1 MAARRTTAAGTEWVG
16 GIVAMPAYVTGE
28 GEPYRP
34 QMLLWMIPRG
44 PVLGTTMEKAEG
56 PLLQT
61 AGERLRAAIEAPMV
75 PGAPPPVRVRVAS
88 AELADALRRTR
99 PALEIVCAPTPELD
113 DVIASMRQHL
123 DGGAETEQSYL
134 DSDVGPDAVAAFF
147 RAAAALYRAK
157 PWKVVPDDTS
167 ILALTIEKLGI
178 ENAVVSV
185 IGQMGQS
192 HGVIMFRSLDDFH
205 AFLGA
210 ADAVERGETPAMP
223 PHFSLNFERGADMTA
238 ALRKEIAL
246 HRWEVACPEAYPWLV
261 AVDEDL
267 VARPP
272 TAKEVALG
280 EALALALT
288 HMVGEKEA
296 LAAAFADGEPMIRKL
311 SPRTHAGEIEVALRA
326 PYERTPRRR
335 GPIPV
340 DVLGALSE
348 LEADGDELDEE
359 RCTELEDELVRRFA
373 GSAEA
378 SGLRDVHWC
387 HTVMDLAASHLGVT
401 IASVGAPELREIL
414 FELLPRKVSVA
425 PSAAGEIVAEC
436 REFFAFMKRE
446 LSLREADACL
456 RLLGAGA
463 VKKLEAALSDPRNFG
478 MAKSIMMAGADAGFD
493 MSSKEGVEAWM
504 REIQGKPLPSS
515 IRLPPL
521 GVAPHPVDPKAAR
534 AKRNQRKAARRARK
548 KNR

>member
-1 MAARRTTAAGTEWVG
+1 MAAGTEWVG

-34 QMLLWMIPRG
+34 RMLLWMIPGG

-61 AGERLRAAIEAPMV
+61 AGERLRSAIDAPMV

-88 AELADALRRTR
+88 PELADALRGTR

-123 DGGAETEQSYL
+123 DGDAETEQSYL
-134 DSDVGPDAVAAFF
+134 DSDVGPDAVGAFF

-167 ILALTIEKLGI
+167 ILALTIEKLGV

-185 IGQMGQS
+185 IGQMGRS
-192 HGVIMFRSLDDFH
+192 HGVIVFRSHDDFE
-205 AFLGA
+205 AFLDA
-210 ADAVERGETPAMP
+210 ADAVECGETPAMP
-223 PHFSLNFERGADMTA
+223 PHFSINFERGADMTA
-238 ALRKEIAL
+238 ALRKEIAQ
-246 HRWEVACPEAYPWLV
+246 HRWEVAGPRAFPWLV
-261 AVDEDL
+261 AVDEDV

-272 TAKEVALG
+272 TANEVTLG
-280 EALALALT
+280 EALSLALAQ
-288 HMVGEKEA
+288 VVAEKEA
-296 LAAAFADGEPMIRKL
+296 LAAAFAGGEPMIRTL
-311 SPRTHAGEIEVALRA
+311 STRTHAGEIDVALRA
-326 PYERTPRRR
+326 PYASAVRTP
-335 GPIPV
+335 GPIPL

-348 LEADGDELDEE
+348 LEADGGELDED
-359 RCTELEDELVRRFA
+359 RRTELEEELVRRFA
-373 GSAEA
+373 DSAEA
-378 SGLRDVHWC
+378 RGLRDVRWC

-414 FELLPRKVSVA
+414 YELLPRKVSVA
-425 PSAAGEIVAEC
+425 ASAAGDIVAEC
-436 REFFAFMKRE
+436 RAFFAFMKRE
-446 LSLREADACL
+446 LSLRDADACL

-463 VKKLEAALSDPRNFG
+463 VKKLEAALSDRRNFG

-493 MSSKEGVEAWM
+493 MSSTEGVEAWM

-515 IRLPPL
+515 IQLPPL
-521 GVAPHPVDPKAAR
+521 GVANHPMDPKAAR